1 MLGIQLCLRTSS
13 GFGALIDQE
22 ITNRSFSNSL
32 CCSSL
37 QSSFKLGF
45 RTRRSHGAKSFIICC
60 KAGRFSGKSDS
71 NEERNDDYL
80 EAFIMDSEIFKH
92 HQLRKQG
99 FLEETEWQSYGQIL
113 PYPIHEKGSKADV
126 SSIRHGFLHRFQS
139 PTIFLKIA
147 CNGEWFLPIIVGEFA
162 LEKLIDAF
170 RGNENGDSLN
180 HYQFVKNLISKLGYE
195 VKMVRI
201 TERVV
206 NTYYARIFFGKPG
219 EKAILSVDA
228 RPSDAINVAMRCK
241 VPIYVRKQIVLTD
254 AIRVV
259 YGMQRGNGA
268 KVVYDVSLD
277 SAVEGPDTLTEELDL
292 VRNMN
297 IAVAEERYNDAALLR
312 DKLTKLRTI
321 THDL

>member
-80 EAFIMDSEIFKH
+80 EAFIMDS
-92 HQLRKQG
+92 
-99 FLEETEWQSYGQIL
+99 
-113 PYPIHEKGSKADV
+113 
-126 SSIRHGFLHRFQS
+126 
-139 PTIFLKIA
+139 
-147 CNGEWFLPIIVGEFA
+147 GEFA